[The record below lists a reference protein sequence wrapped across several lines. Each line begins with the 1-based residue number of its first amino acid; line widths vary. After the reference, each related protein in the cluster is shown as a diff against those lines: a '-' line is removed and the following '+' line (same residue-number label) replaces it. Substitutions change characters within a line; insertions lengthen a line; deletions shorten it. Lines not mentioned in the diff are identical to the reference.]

1 MHPVPAPGSP
11 LACVNRNRLQQDKS
25 FLLRS
30 DADSGIIDRSRK
42 AGGDSV
48 EIQRDIYRKMLD
60 WKREDTGKVLQVS
73 GARQVG
79 KTYILKKF
87 AYENFQHVVYISMA
101 ESSGEQFLQCLD
113 KVNEWEPGTPRAEK
127 PIHKA
132 FELFDGCFKDTKDT
146 VIIIDEIQESS
157 KVFNLIRPLAREFEC
172 YVIVTG
178 SYLGR
183 LLSKE
188 FFLPAG
194 DFEELTMETLTF
206 AEFAGVYGKR
216 GLYESVDLYGGS
228 DPNQYDE
235 LKECFDLYQRIGG
248 YPSVVNEYLEYGS
261 LERCDA
267 ELGRLMDIFTNESKR
282 YFEDIME
289 TDTFEKLF
297 HGIAVTL
304 IKEKQGTGDLVEE
317 LSKIVYKQESGRFT
331 KKMINHAIS
340 WLRSSHIIGYASKS
354 IDCDYLNIKEN
365 DRFYFLDV
373 GIAHYFVS
381 KAGADEAAIRGIVAE
396 NFVYLALL
404 RRISKD
410 IAGNAPWF
418 ATYGKTKGELD
429 FYVRS
434 RLDYKNYGIEVKAG
448 SNSGNTVSRLRKDG
462 KLDFIYYL
470 KGNTYGGQAE
480 AGTVLT
486 VPLYL
491 ADRITFDLG

>member
-1 MHPVPAPGSP
+1 ME
-11 LACVNRNRLQQDKS
+11 LK
-25 FLLRS
+25 
-30 DADSGIIDRSRK
+30 
-42 AGGDSV
+42 
-48 EIQRDIYRKMLD
+48 RDIYKNLLK
-60 WKREDTGKVLQVS
+60 WKKDDTGQVLQVS

-87 AYENFQHVVYISMA
+87 AYENFRHVIYISMA

-113 KVNEWEPGTPRAEK
+113 KVNEWEPGTPREEK
-127 PIHKA
+127 PVHKA
-132 FELFDGCFKDTKDT
+132 FELFDREFSDTKDT

-157 KVFNLIRPLAREFEC
+157 KVFNLVRTLAREFDC
-172 YVIVTG
+172 YAIITG

-194 DFEELTMETLTF
+194 DFEDLTMETLTF
-206 AEFAGVYGKR
+206 PEFAEAFGKR
-216 GLYESVDLYGGS
+216 ELYESIDLFGGS
-228 DPNQYDE
+228 EPEKYKE
-235 LKECFDLYQRIGG
+235 LKECFNLYQRIGG
-248 YPSVVNEYLEYGS
+248 YPSVVNIYLEHKS

-267 ELGRLMDIFTNESKR
+267 ELGRLMSIFTNESKR
-282 YFEDIME
+282 YFDDVME

-304 IKEKQGTGDLVEE
+304 IREKQGAGDLVED

-373 GIAHYFVS
+373 GIAHYFVAR
-381 KAGADEAAIRGIVAE
+381 AGADEATISGIVAE
-396 NFVYLALL
+396 NFVYLSLL
-404 RRISKD
+404 RRISQD

-418 ATYGKTKGELD
+418 ATYGKIKGELD
-429 FYVRS
+429 FFVRS
-434 RLDYKNYGIEVKAG
+434 LVDYNNYGIEVKAG
-448 SNSGNTVSRLRKDG
+448 SNSGKTVSRLLQDG
-462 KLDFIYYL
+462 KIDYVYYL
-470 KGNTYGGQAE
+470 KGDTQGGRTEDKKTQ
-480 AGTVLT
+480 T

-491 ADRITFDLG
+491 ADRITFNLGKNS

>member
-1 MHPVPAPGSP
+1 MAVE
-11 LACVNRNRLQQDKS
+11 LNRNIYNKLLQWKKD
-25 FLLRS
+25 
-30 DADSGIIDRSRK
+30 DSG
-42 AGGDSV
+42 
-48 EIQRDIYRKMLD
+48 Q
-60 WKREDTGKVLQVS
+60 VLLVY

-79 KTYILKKF
+79 KTYSLKKF
-87 AYENFQHVVYISMA
+87 AYENFRHVVYIGMA

-113 KVNEWEPGTPRAEK
+113 KVNEWEPGTPREEK

-132 FELFDGCFKDTKDT
+132 FELFDREFRDTKDT

-157 KVFNLIRPLAREFEC
+157 RVFNLVRTLAREFDC
-172 YVIVTG
+172 YAIITG

-194 DFEELTMETLTF
+194 DFEDLTLETLTF
-206 AEFAGVYGKR
+206 PEFAEVFGKR
-216 GLYESVDLYGGS
+216 ELYESIDLFGGS
-228 DPNQYDE
+228 DPEQYEE
-235 LKECFDLYQRIGG
+235 LKECFELYQRIGG
-248 YPSVVNEYLEYGS
+248 YPSVVNMYLEHKS

-267 ELGRLMDIFTNESKR
+267 ELGRLMSIFTNESKR
-282 YFEDIME
+282 YFDDVME

-304 IKEKQGTGDLVEE
+304 IREKQGAGDLVED

-373 GIAHYFVS
+373 GIAHYFVAR
-381 KAGADEAAIRGIVAE
+381 AGADEAIIRGIVAE
-396 NFVYLALL
+396 NFVYLTLL
-404 RRISKD
+404 RQISGG

-434 RLDYKNYGIEVKAG
+434 LLDYKNYGVEVKAG
-448 SNSGNTVSRLRKDG
+448 SNSGNTVTRLLKDG
-462 KLDFIYYL
+462 KIDYIYYL
-470 KGNTYGGQAE
+470 KGDTYGGKTE
-480 AGTVLT
+480 DGKIWT

-491 ADRITFDLG
+491 ADRIVFNLGA

>member
-1 MHPVPAPGSP
+1 MA
-11 LACVNRNRLQQDKS
+11 
-25 FLLRS
+25 
-30 DADSGIIDRSRK
+30 
-42 AGGDSV
+42 V
-48 EIQRDIYRKMLD
+48 ELKRDIYDKLLQ
-60 WKREDTGKVLQVS
+60 WKKDDSGQVLQVS

-87 AYENFQHVVYISMA
+87 AYENFRHVIYISMA
-101 ESSGEQFLQCLD
+101 EPSGEQFLQCLD
-113 KVNEWEPGTPRAEK
+113 KVNEWEPGTPREEK

-132 FELFDGCFKDTKDT
+132 LELFDREFRDTKDT

-157 KVFNLIRPLAREFEC
+157 RVFNLVRTLAREFDC
-172 YVIVTG
+172 YAIITG

-194 DFEELTMETLTF
+194 DFEDLTLETLTF
-206 AEFAGVYGKR
+206 PEFAGVFGKR
-216 GLYESVDLYGGS
+216 ELYESVDLFGGS
-228 DPNQYDE
+228 APEQYEE
-235 LKECFDLYQRIGG
+235 LKECFELYQRIGG
-248 YPSVVNEYLEYGS
+248 YPSVVNMYLEHKS

-267 ELGRLMDIFTNESKR
+267 ELGRLMSIFTNESKR
-282 YFEDIME
+282 YFDDVME

-304 IKEKQGTGDLVEE
+304 IREKQGAGDLVED

-373 GIAHYFVS
+373 GIAHYFVAR
-381 KAGADEAAIRGIVAE
+381 AGADEATIRGIVAE
-396 NFVYLALL
+396 NFVYLTLL
-404 RRISKD
+404 RQISGD

-434 RLDYKNYGIEVKAG
+434 LLDYKNYGIEVKAG
-448 SNSGNTVSRLRKDG
+448 SNSGKTVTRLLEDG
-462 KLDFIYYL
+462 KIDYIYYL
-470 KGNTYGGQAE
+470 KGDTYGGRTE
-480 AGTVLT
+480 DGKIWT

-491 ADRITFDLG
+491 VDRIVFDLGV